1 MVNQT
6 RCLPSFNDV
15 VNTVDKTNDK
25 YELELR

>member
-6 RCLPSFNDV
+6 TSLPSFNDV

-25 YELELR
+25 YELKLR